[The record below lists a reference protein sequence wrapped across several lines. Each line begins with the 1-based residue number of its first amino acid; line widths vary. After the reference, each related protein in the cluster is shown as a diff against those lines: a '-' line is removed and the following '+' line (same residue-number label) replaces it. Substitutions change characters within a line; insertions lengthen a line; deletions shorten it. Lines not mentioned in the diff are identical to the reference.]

1 VEELMGTKMSVV
13 EREIGVLY
21 VHGNLVGI
29 EETKMFQEAVKGLL
43 DQHYRKVIL
52 DFGDVR
58 FVNSTGLGELISAHT
73 SSVRR
78 GCRIVLCNVNNSVS
92 SLLVITGLDKILE
105 VKKTK
110 AEARES
116 LA

>member
-1 VEELMGTKMSVV
+1 MGVRTDIGEK
-13 EREIGVLY
+13 EIGILG

-29 EETKMFQEAVKGLL
+29 EETKIFQEAVKELL

-110 AEARES
+110 AEAMES